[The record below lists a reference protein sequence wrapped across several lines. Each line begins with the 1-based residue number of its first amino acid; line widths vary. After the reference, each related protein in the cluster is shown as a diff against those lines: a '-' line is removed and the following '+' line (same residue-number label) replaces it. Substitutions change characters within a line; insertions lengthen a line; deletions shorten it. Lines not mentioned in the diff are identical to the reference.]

1 MNEKRS
7 GRSYRKLMGGL
18 VLVVGLGLMLA
29 ALASGSDLVSFLP
42 LLLVLACPLMMFFM
56 MGSMRHD
63 QRSGMSSDAHHDG
76 VSAEVPDL
84 TGRSRDQQ
92 AWALRREL
100 TRMAWRQE
108 ALRHDLE
115 QLKAEQQSEQVVDA
129 EHTAGAR

>member
-1 MNEKRS
+1 MNGMQSGNS
-7 GRSYRKLMGGL
+7 GRKVIGGL
-18 VLVVGLGLMLA
+18 VLLIGTGVVIAAVGSGTNLLA
-29 ALASGSDLVSFLP
+29 FLP
-42 LLLVLACPLMMFFM
+42 FLLVLACPLMMFFM
-56 MGSMRHD
+56 MGSMGHD
-63 QRSGMSSDAHHDG
+63 HRSGMSSDAHHDG

-92 AWALRREL
+92 AWTLRREL

-115 QLKAEQQSEQVVDA
+115 QLEAEQQAERVVDA